1 MPYIKKANQK
11 TSAKT
16 RIIEFISRRFYENIY
31 HECLKSMD
39 DEDEVPDHVNEILI
53 KCYTNMAK
61 YDSCKSMLSTW
72 VMNITRNYLADY
84 KKSMQHKPELIN
96 CDSDFF
102 DLYTSS
108 NESRSES
115 GNGCGQAKNKT
126 SCLRRALKRL
136 KNRSRLILMYRAN
149 DISYREISGMM
160 NISEKAA
167 MEAHRRAMKRLK
179 KLFWEEMGVNSF
191 SGSVS

>member
-1 MPYIKKANQK
+1 M
-11 TSAKT
+11 
-16 RIIEFISRRFYENIY
+16 R
-31 HECLKSMD
+31 
-39 DEDEVPDHVNEILI
+39 
-53 KCYTNMAK
+53 
-61 YDSCKSMLSTW
+61 
-72 VMNITRNYLADY
+72 
-84 KKSMQHKPELIN
+84 HKPGLIN

-115 GNGCGQAKNKT
+115 GNGCRQNKNKT

-160 NISEKAA
+160 SISEKAV

-179 KLFWEEMGVNSF
+179 KLFWEEMGESPPPVPSPVIEN
-191 SGSVS
+191 V